1 MVHEVQLGKNTRL
14 SYSKINEVLEMP
26 NLIEVQ
32 KKSYQWFLEEG
43 LREVFRDISPIVD
56 HSGHLV
62 LEIFDYTLD
71 YNSKYSVEECKER
84 DAKYAAPLRV
94 NVRLINTETGEI
106 KEQEIF
112 MGDFPL
118 MTEQGT
124 FIINGA
130 ERVIVSQ
137 LVRSPGMYYSS
148 ERDKTGKPLYSS
160 QVIPYRGAWLEY
172 ETDSNDVFYV
182 RIDRTRKIPVTILIR
197 AMGLETNSQIL
208 EYFGEDPRLT
218 ATFDKDSTSSRD
230 EALLE
235 IYKRLRPGEPLNVEN
250 AESLITNMFF
260 DPKRYDLAHVGR
272 YKYNKKAALAARI
285 SGKTLAEDV
294 VDPRTGEIMAQAGD
308 ALSKE
313 MAEDIEFAG
322 VNHVVLL
329 VEDNKVT
336 VVSNDMVHLRAYVD
350 FDVSDIPLD
359 KVRRSILEEILE
371 GKGYKEEGEQPTEE
385 EIKEQ
390 LYARSDELSPKH
402 ITIEDMF
409 ASINYIICLANG
421 VGALDDI
428 DHLGNRRLRCVGELL
443 QNQFRIGLARM
454 ERVVRE
460 RMTIQD
466 LEIITPQT
474 LINIRPIIA
483 TINEFFGSSQL
494 SQFMDQPNPL
504 AELRHKRRISAL
516 GPGGLSRDRAG
527 FEVRDVHYSHYGR
540 MCPIETPEGPNI
552 GLITSLATFAQIN
565 EYGFVEAPYRKVD
578 KERNVVTDEII
589 YMTADYEDDFIIAQA
604 NEPLDEEGHFL
615 DKRVSARY
623 RDEIL
628 EVPGDE
634 IDYMDVS
641 PRQLVSVVTA
651 CIPFLENDDANRALM
666 GSNMQ
671 CQAVPLLRTDS
682 AIIGTGME
690 YKVAKDSGS
699 AVLSKEAGTVE
710 KVSSEEIIIK
720 GDGTGEKHH
729 HKMIKFARSNQ
740 STCINQKPIVRV
752 GDHVDKNEIIADGP
766 AMDNG
771 ELALGRNILIGF
783 MTWEGYNY
791 EDAVLISE
799 ELVKNDVFTS
809 IHIEEYE
816 CEARDTKLG
825 PEEIT
830 RDIPN
835 VSEDALKDLND
846 RGIIRIGAE
855 VRSGDILVGKV
866 TPKGETELTAE
877 ERLLRAIFGEKA
889 REVRDTSLRVPHG
902 ENGIIVDVKKFTRE
916 NGDELAPGVNQV
928 VRCYIAQKRKIS
940 VGDKMAGR
948 HGNKGVVSRV
958 LPQED
963 MPFLQDGTP
972 LQIVLNPLGVPSRMN
987 IGQVLEMHLGYA
999 FRAMSLQTP
1008 EEITANTMKLVIDK
1022 TKRLHIDSQIR
1033 ESIADVMSTA
1043 APSCDKS
1050 ALMKTLSA
1058 LPSVTNEILKEIEQI
1073 IDYCIEYRDTVLE
1086 AKKKLGPDEY
1096 IKIATPVF
1104 DGAEDENLREA
1115 FVLAGLRT
1123 DFKSDVYDGRTGDR
1137 FDNAVTVGVM
1147 HYLKLDHLVDDK
1159 IHARSTGPYSLV
1171 TQQPLGGK
1179 AQFGG
1184 QRFGEMEVWALEA
1197 YGAAYTLQEI
1207 LTVKSDDI
1215 VGRVKT
1221 YEAIVK
1227 GENIPKSGIPEAFK
1241 VLVKELQS
1249 LALDIRILDHNH
1261 DEIDL
1266 LRFLEDDDEND
1277 VTNRDEITATM
1288 EDRDLFANDLED
1300 DDEFGEDMSI
1310 EEIDEDIEDYTDPLF
1325 LEEEEEEVE
1334 DSTIQLDDF

>member
-32 KKSYQWFLEEG
+32 KNSYKWFLDEG
-43 LREVFRDISPIVD
+43 LREVFHDISPITD

-62 LEIFDYTLD
+62 LEFFDYKLD

-94 NVRLINTETGEI
+94 SVRLINTETGEI

-137 LVRSPGMYYSS
+137 LVRSPGIYYGF
-148 ERDKTGKPLYSS
+148 ERDKTGKPLYNST
-160 QVIPYRGAWLEY
+160 VIPYRGAWLEY
-172 ETDSNDVFYV
+172 ETDSNDIFSV
-182 RIDRTRKIPVTILIR
+182 RIDRTRKLPVTILIR
-197 AMGLETNSQIL
+197 AMGVETNGQIEEL
-208 EYFGEDPRLT
+208 FGEDPRFS
-218 ATFDKDSTSSRD
+218 ATFEKDPTTNRD

-250 AESLITNMFF
+250 AESLIMNMFF
-260 DPKRYDLAHVGR
+260 DPKRYDLARVGR
-272 YKYNKKAALAARI
+272 YKFDKKLGIAARI
-285 SGKTLAEDV
+285 KGKTVADDV
-294 VDPRTGEIMAQAGD
+294 VSPITGEILAQAGD
-308 ALSKE
+308 ALSAE
-313 MAEDIEFAG
+313 MAEAIERAG
-322 VNHVVLL
+322 VNKLDLL
-329 VEDNKVT
+329 VEERRVR
-336 VVSNDMVHLRAYVD
+336 VFSNDMVYLSEYMDMDLKEFH
-350 FDVSDIPLD
+350 IQ
-359 KVRRSILEEILE
+359 KVRRSVLEDIPPPPPPPEAAKKMVYDRI
-371 GKGYKEEGEQPTEE
+371 
-385 EIKEQ
+385 
-390 LYARSDELSPKH
+390 DELSPKH
-402 ITIEDMF
+402 ITIDDMM
-409 ASINYIICLANG
+409 ASINYVLNLANG

-466 LEIITPQT
+466 MEIITPQT

-516 GPGGLSRDRAG
+516 GPGGLSRERAG

-552 GLITSLATFAQIN
+552 GLITSLATFARVN
-565 EYGFVEAPYRKVD
+565 EYGFIEAPYRKVD
-578 KERNVVTDEII
+578 KATGCVTDEIV
-589 YMTADYEDDFIIAQA
+589 YMTADMEDEYIIAQA
-604 NEPLDEEGHFL
+604 NEPLDENGRFM
-615 DKRVSARY
+615 DKKVSARY

-628 EVPGDE
+628 EVPGSE

-671 CQAVPLLRTDS
+671 CQAVPLLTTDS
-682 AIIGTGME
+682 PIIGTGME
-690 YKVAKDSGS
+690 YKVARDSGS
-699 AVLSKEAGTVE
+699 AVLSKEAGVVE
-710 KVSSEEIIIK
+710 KVSADEIIIK
-720 GDGTGEKHH
+720 GDGTGVKHR
-729 HKMIKFARSNQ
+729 HKLIKFARSNQ
-740 STCINQKPIVRV
+740 STCINQRPIVKV
-752 GDHVDKNEIIADGP
+752 GEHVEQGDIIADGP

-771 ELALGRNILIGF
+771 ELALGKNILIGF

-799 ELVKNDVFTS
+799 ELVKHDVFTS

-835 VSEDALKDLND
+835 VSEDALKDLD
-846 RGIIRIGAE
+846 DQGVIRIGAE
-855 VRSGDILVGKV
+855 VRAGDILVGKV

-916 NGDELAPGVNQV
+916 NGDELSPGVNQV

-963 MPFLQDGTP
+963 MPFLEDGTP

-999 FRAMSLQTP
+999 
-1008 EEITANTMKLVIDK
+1008 
-1022 TKRLHIDSQIR
+1022 
-1033 ESIADVMSTA
+1033 
-1043 APSCDKS
+1043 
-1050 ALMKTLSA
+1050 
-1058 LPSVTNEILKEIEQI
+1058 
-1073 IDYCIEYRDTVLE
+1073 YR
-1086 AKKKLGPDEY
+1086 KLGDQLGKA

-1104 DGAEDENLREA
+1104 DGAQDEDLKEA
-1115 FVLAGLRT
+1115 FEKAGLRP
-1123 DFKSDVYDGRTGDR
+1123 DFKSIVYDGRTGDQ
-1137 FDNAVTVGVM
+1137 FDNPVTVGIM
-1147 HYLKLDHLVDDK
+1147 YYLKLDHLVDDK

-1227 GENIPKSGIPEAFK
+1227 GENIPKSGIPESFK

-1249 LALDIRILDHNH
+1249 LALDIRILNHNME
-1261 DEIDL
+1261 EIDL
-1266 LRFLEDDDEND
+1266 DASLDDDDND
-1277 VTNRDEITATM
+1277 YVEKDDILSAM
-1288 EDRDLFANDLED
+1288 EDRDGVASQLEDLPDDMLLDDMDGEDDLED
-1300 DDEFGEDMSI
+1300 L
-1310 EEIDEDIEDYTDPLF
+1310 DEDLSFIDD
-1325 LEEEEEEVE
+1325 EEEEAEAE
-1334 DSTIQLDDF
+1334 DSNIITMDDF